1 MKILFLFFILNY
13 YIWKRNIK
21 FLHKIIGIIFS
32 FVYIIEYFI
41 IFLGQ
46 LKKIYILYIYI
57 YFFKEYNVYLKKKK
71 IKYNF
76 SYKKIKKI
84 NSYSIKKKNLINK
97 IKSHYNYRRRYLGI
111 GIVYIQMF
119 KRWLKEKKNDIIYIY
134 FYKWKK
140 NYNILKKK
148 IINNSLLFFFFN
160 NYKLILY
167 FDNLKKKLYYIVF
180 YLSFIDLYKYNIWIN
195 YIFLLLKNLKIYY
208 KNLIIFIKIKKW

>member
-13 YIWKRNIK
+13 YIWKRNIY
-21 FLHKIIGIIFS
+21 FLRKIIGIIFS

-46 LKKIYILYIYI
+46 LKNIYTIYIYI
-57 YFFKEYNVYLKKKK
+57 YFFKEYNVYFKKKK

-84 NSYSIKKKNLINK
+84 NSYSIKQKNLINK
-97 IKSHYNYRRRYLGI
+97 IKSHYNYRRRNLGI

-119 KRWLKEKKNDIIYIY
+119 KRWLKKKKNDIIYIY
-134 FYKWKK
+134 LYKWKK

-148 IINNSLLFFFFN
+148 IINNILFFFF
-160 NYKLILY
+160 
-167 FDNLKKKLYYIVF
+167 FYI
-180 YLSFIDLYKYNIWIN
+180 Y
-195 YIFLLLKNLKIYY
+195 
-208 KNLIIFIKIKKW
+208 NLIFFFFFFK